1 MTTSRHS
8 GDPTLV
14 RTVIQRPRA
23 RFWRVETIG
32 QKLTL
37 GFLIILVLLAASGAV
52 AYFELATVGRDA
64 IAMEDA
70 STQAM
75 SASHLQ
81 RLSETSLIP
90 VHDFILTGDPAAK
103 DRFNKTAAE
112 LDAMLAQMSG
122 KTDAA
127 PMSGMAGTDM
137 TAQSEPT
144 VLSPEQMGLLA
155 NINDL
160 WTNVRAGTQ
169 SVLDLPDPVG
179 NQKATAQLEKLEA
192 SAQSMSAFAESI
204 HVAEMESVRRTRES
218 ANATI
223 VNTSLFLVVVVIAAF
238 VLGALLS
245 RLISRSINRPM
256 AQLTQMSTDIS
267 LGELDK
273 RVEVSAKG
281 EIGELAAAIER
292 MRTSLKMTIDRLAEE
307 EVDLRTWTAQLADRE
322 LKRKV
327 RGGLITLGG
336 QKYEVGKELD
346 GQFVYVKLDYDLREI
361 VVTPPMGEPKH
372 LPLRA

>member
-1 MTTSRHS
+1 MA
-8 GDPTLV
+8 

-23 RFWRVETIG
+23 RFWRAETIG

-70 STQAM
+70 SMQAM

-122 KTDAA
+122 KTAAA
-127 PMSGMAGTDM
+127 PMSGMAGMDT
-137 TAQSEPT
+137 TAQAQTQPT
-144 VLSPEQMGLLA
+144 VMSPEQMGLLA
-155 NINDL
+155 NISDL
-160 WTNVRAGTQ
+160 WTNVRAGSQ

-179 NQKATAQLEKLEA
+179 NQKAMAQLEKLEA

-238 VLGALLS
+238 VLGTLLS
-245 RLISRSINRPM
+245 RLIGRSINRPM

-346 GQFVYVKLDYDLREI
+346 GQFVYVRLDYDLREI